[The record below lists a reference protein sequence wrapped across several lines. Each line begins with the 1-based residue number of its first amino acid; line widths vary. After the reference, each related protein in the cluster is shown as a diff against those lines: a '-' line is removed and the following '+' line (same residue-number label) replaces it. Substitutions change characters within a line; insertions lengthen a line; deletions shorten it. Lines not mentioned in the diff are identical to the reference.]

1 MGVYLL
7 ISLSSL
13 FQCCGFF
20 FSYRYPIVHKKF
32 KKIRT
37 PRPPPPDNP
46 CCHGTSQQRPLHC
59 PSVGPCLPS
68 PWEGK
73 CPISRPPSLGS
84 AAPIPPVGLRPA
96 SSTSGVLCASQVEVF
111 SQQAPTP
118 HSEAWG
124 VWVLFPQQHPSLWAA
139 SNESCGRQRHE
150 RVLKMSAADV
160 EIHSWVNRTG
170 GDVFISG
177 FMVTV
182 T

>member
-1 MGVYLL
+1 M

-13 FQCCGFF
+13 FQLCGFFFF
-20 FSYRYPIVHKKF
+20 FSYRYPIVHKKVL
-32 KKIRT
+32 KKSEPRT
-37 PRPPPPDNP
+37 PLPPTILAAMGL
-46 CCHGTSQQRPLHC
+46 HRQRPLHC

-124 VWVLFPQQHPSLWAA
+124 VWVLFPQRHPSLWAA

-150 RVLKMSAADV
+150 RVLKMSAADAEV
-160 EIHSWVNRTG
+160 HSWVNRTG